1 MINSTAKEIAM
12 NAKLILA
19 VIAALAAVPSYAA
32 QQFGRDSVYA
42 TPGVSTNMPSV
53 VVPVVRF
60 GRDSVYATQG
70 PIVQRQPVT
79 TTAVA
84 YKPGRA

>member
-1 MINSTAKEIAM
+1 M
-12 NAKLILA
+12 NAKLIVA
-19 VIAALAAVPSYAA
+19 VIATLVAAPSYAA
-32 QQFGRDSVYA
+32 QPFGRDSVYA
-42 TPGVSTNMPSV
+42 TPGVSTSMPSV
-53 VVPVVRF
+53 ASPVIRH

-70 PIVQRQPVT
+70 PIIQRQPV